1 MFYILLKP
9 LWQSLRPRQEIWG
22 PFHWAEICL
31 HKTSGLAS
39 ALKSWMNGNLSHM
52 TYPSDIWKPIWST
65 PSWGF
70 NSIIPLFHQWERI
83 FSPCELLW
91 NAMEFAGYV
100 LSNFSIPQLNR
111 LADARLGNQG
121 YFLPLG
127 TSLCYLRFLQ
137 RWKTLPL
144 KRLRNSRKEILSHE
158 QHKFLGTIFVLSD
171 LTSEQRISHKLNRF
185 LRK

>member
-1 MFYILLKP
+1 
-9 LWQSLRPRQEIWG
+9 
-22 PFHWAEICL
+22 
-31 HKTSGLAS
+31 
-39 ALKSWMNGNLSHM
+39 MNGNLSHM

-70 NSIIPLFHQWERI
+70 NSIIPLFHQWEQI

-111 LADARLGNQG
+111 LADSRLGNQG

-127 TSLCYLRFLQ
+127 TSLCYRRFLQ

-171 LTSEQRISHKLNRF
+171 LTSEQRISQKLNRF